1 MVKKIVA
8 SAVCF
13 VCASAA
19 IAADT
24 PSWKITGG
32 SLSLSSERKG
42 IECNTKC
49 TLTIS
54 HRTEARMEADR
65 IVSDGEAA
73 EFQLFGAV
81 RASSNGM
88 AFEAYNLT
96 VSLKGDQIV
105 IVKAESFRTVR

>member
-8 SAVCF
+8 LAVGF

-32 SLSLSSERKG
+32 SLSFSSDQKG
-42 IECNTKC
+42 IECNARC
-49 TLTIS
+49 TLTVS
-54 HRTEARMEADR
+54 RPTEARIEADR
-65 IVSDGEAA
+65 IVSNADAA
-73 EFQLFGAV
+73 EFQLYGAV

-88 AFEAYNLT
+88 AFEAHNLT
-96 VSLKGDQIV
+96 ISLKGDQIV
-105 IVKAESFRTVR
+105 VVKAESFRTVQ